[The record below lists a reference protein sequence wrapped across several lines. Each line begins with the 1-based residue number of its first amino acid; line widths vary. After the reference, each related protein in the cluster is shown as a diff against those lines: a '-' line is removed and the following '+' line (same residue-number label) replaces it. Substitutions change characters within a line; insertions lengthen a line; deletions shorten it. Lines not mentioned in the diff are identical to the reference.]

1 METFIKQVM
10 VEHGAFLLRLG
21 LHMLNNRMDLY
32 PLVEESVQDVFMLLP
47 KHYEAL
53 KTHPNLRGW
62 LCLSLKN
69 RLIQKAQKERKRLYS
84 LVPLEQVEALLE
96 SPLENSLDKEDTKKL
111 LEQAMEGLNEGE
123 RELIRLYYLKNYSS
137 AQIAVMRNTSTEVI
151 NTQLYRARK
160 KLKKFL
166 ENSDFLF
173 MLFWIFLL
181 L

>member
-1 METFIKQVM
+1 METFIERVIE
-10 VEHGAFLLRLG
+10 EHGAFLLRIG

-32 PLVEESVQDVFMLLP
+32 PLVEETVQDVFLLLP
-47 KHYEAL
+47 KHYEEL

-69 RLIQKAQKERKRLYS
+69 RLIQKAQKERKRLQN
-84 LVPLEQVEALLE
+84 LVTLEEGKALLE
-96 SPLENSLDKEDTKKL
+96 IPIENRLDKEDIKNL
-111 LEQAMEGLNEGE
+111 LERAMEGLNESE
-123 RELIRLYYLKNYSS
+123 RELIRLYYLEQYSS
-137 AQIAVMRNTSTEVI
+137 VELAVLRNTSTEVI

-173 MLFWIFLL
+173 MLFWVLL
-181 L
+181 LL